1 MAKQN
6 KGKKNNTYQQIRVIN
21 NPFVGML
28 MGALLLAG
36 VVIGVSEKNKSLEA
50 SNNKLDEEL
59 SNLKKDYRRELANWN
74 AIASEDAL
82 NDLLEKN
89 DYGFDMIKED
99 EHPNV
104 IYMGTDG
111 KIKKTKSHTSIARIN
126 SKKTVGVAARS
137 RY

>member
-6 KGKKNNTYQQIRVIN
+6 KSGKGNSFREIRVIN
-21 NPFVGML
+21 NPFVGMF

-36 VVIGVSEKNKSLEA
+36 VVIGISEKNKSLE
-50 SNNKLDEEL
+50 SNNNRLEEEL
-59 SNLKKDYRRELANWN
+59 RNLEKDHRRELANWN
-74 AIASEDAL
+74 KIASEDAL

-111 KIKKTKSHTSIARIN
+111 KIKKTKSHSSIARIH
-126 SKKTVGVAARS
+126 SKKTVGVAART
-137 RY
+137 R

>member
-1 MAKQN
+1 MAKQRKN
-6 KGKKNNTYQQIRVIN
+6 GKGNSYREIRVIN
-21 NPFVGML
+21 NPFVGMF

-36 VVIGVSEKNKSLEA
+36 VVIGISEKNKSLES

-59 SNLKKDYRRELANWN
+59 RNLQKDYRRELANWN
-74 AIASEDAL
+74 KIASEDAL
-82 NDLLEKN
+82 SDLLEKN

-104 IYMGTDG
+104 IYMGIDG
-111 KIKKTKSHTSIARIN
+111 QMKKGKSHSSIARIH

-137 RY
+137 SY